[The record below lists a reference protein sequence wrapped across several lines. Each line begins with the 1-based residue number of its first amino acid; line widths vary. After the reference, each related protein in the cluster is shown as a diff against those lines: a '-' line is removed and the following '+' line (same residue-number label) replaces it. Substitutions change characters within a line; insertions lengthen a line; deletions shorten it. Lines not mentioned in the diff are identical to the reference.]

1 MKFDINIVL
10 FPTIV
15 SVFEILGRKQHHCGG
30 GIRGAEKP
38 KGAACGRSETTQWRK
53 AGL

>member
-1 MKFDINIVL
+1 MKYDINIL
-10 FPTIV
+10 LLPTNV
-15 SVFEILGRKQHHCGG
+15 SIFEVLGRKQHHCGG

-38 KGAACGRSETTQWRK
+38 EGAACGRSETTPWRK